1 MALVEY
7 DLFGQKRDKV
17 QTAIDR
23 LRAFETEEGYYVA
36 DSGGKD
42 SSCVVK
48 LCEMAG
54 VKFDAHYNATTID
67 PPQLVRFIRRHHP
80 QTEIEKP
87 EYTMRELIVKEQ
99 IPPTR
104 LMRYCCKHLK
114 ELHGQGRV
122 VVTGVR
128 WAESG
133 NRKNNQ
139 GLVTFAT
146 ASKELNNAAN
156 LSGAEPNQTS
166 RGGLILNTDNDENR
180 RMVEM
185 CYRTHKTLVNP
196 IIDWTGEDVW
206 EFIRHYNVPYCELY
220 DCGFKRLGCV
230 ACPLGGSASMQREL
244 EFFPQFK
251 KFYIHTFDEMLD
263 ARRKA
268 GKHINRYWTDG
279 ESVLR
284 WWVGKGG
291 ENKDELQLG
300 IFDEKEEATDEM

>member
-1 MALVEY
+1 MSLIEY
-7 DLFGQKRDKV
+7 DLFGAKRDKV

-23 LRAFETEEGYYVA
+23 LRTFEPEEGYYVA

-48 LCEMAG
+48 LCEMAR
-54 VKFDAHYNATTID
+54 VKFDAHYHATMVD

-80 QTEIEKP
+80 KTKIEKP
-87 EYTMRELIVKEQ
+87 EYTMRELIVKKQ

-104 LMRYCCKHLK
+104 LMRYCCQYLK
-114 ELHGQGRV
+114 EQHGQGRV

-146 ASKELNNAAN
+146 ASKKLNNVAVLN
-156 LSGAEPNQTS
+156 GAEPNRTS
-166 RGGLILNTDNDENR
+166 RGGLILNTDNDESR

-196 IIDWTGEDVW
+196 IIDWTDEDVW
-206 EFIRHYNVPYCELY
+206 EFIRLCNVPYCELY

-230 ACPLGGSASMQREL
+230 ACPLGGSASMQKEL
-244 EFFPQFK
+244 EFFPQFR

-268 GKHINRYWTDG
+268 EKSINRHWTDG

-284 WWVGKGG
+284 WWIGKGG
-291 ENKDELQLG
+291 ESKDELQIG
-300 IFDEKEEATDEM
+300 IFDETEEMADEM